1 MAALNIGTAVQAALR
16 AGRPVVALE
25 STIIT
30 HGLPRPIN
38 LDTALAAEAAV
49 RRAGAEPATIAII
62 DGRANIGLEREQLE
76 RVATSERA
84 LKAGRMSLGHA
95 LALGKGWVAGTTVSG
110 TMALAHRAGIRV
122 FATGGIGGVHRG
134 AESSMDI
141 SADLVELGRTPVGVF
156 CSGAK
161 SILDIPRTLEYLETQ
176 GVPVLTFN
184 PSGEFPAFYTARSG
198 LRVPHVASPAEAAA
212 VIAHNAALGLEN
224 GTLFGVPIPAEHE
237 PHGAAIQ
244 AAVDT
249 AVRES
254 VALGIDRRGKEVT
267 PWLLRR
273 VAQLASQSVQSNIA
287 LVLNNARVAA
297 QSAVELSRLTHA
309 HDGGAALPYAA
320 AHKIMVVGAAAVD
333 VCANGELASRSTA
346 PGTIELSPGGVA
358 RNVARA
364 AHALRKADVLL
375 VAPLA
380 RDALGRVLADDMHA
394 AGMRTDGLV
403 WASGRTPA
411 CSLLLARGDLVAG
424 VADMDLTDSL
434 TPDVVRSHIARF
446 APSTVALDANVAP
459 EVIAAVL
466 EERERRHFRVVYE
479 PTSVAKSRRLLD
491 GMRLARTAAPRAD
504 VLTPNALE
512 LRYMASFLHRPQVD
526 APLVLDTLRMPI
538 AEKQELVQDAAALMA
553 ITDTLFI
560 KLGAHGVLVVWHTPA
575 GLRIAHSPAAEVDP
589 AAVAS
594 TTGAGD
600 TFTGAILSLLE
611 THEPVAAAALAQRAA
626 ALTLRTKEAVSPEI
640 HAVADVE

>member
-1 MAALNIGTAVQAALR
+1 MATLNIGTAVQAALR

-30 HGLPRPIN
+30 HGLPRPVN

-62 DGRANIGLEREQLE
+62 DGRVNIGLEREQLE

-84 LKAGRMSLGHA
+84 LKAGRTSLGHA

-141 SADLVELGRTPVGVF
+141 STDLVELGRTPVGVF

-184 PSGEFPAFYTARSG
+184 PTGEFPAFYTARSG
-198 LRVPHVASPAEAAA
+198 LHVPRVASPAEAAA
-212 VIAHNAALGLEN
+212 VMAHNALLGLEN

-254 VALGIDRRGKEVT
+254 AALGIDRRGKEVT

-309 HDGGAALPYAA
+309 QSGGTTLPYAA
-320 AHKIMVVGAAAVD
+320 HKVMVVGAAAVD

-380 RDALGRVLADDMHA
+380 RDALGRMLEDDIQV

-403 WASGRTPA
+403 WAKGRTPA

-434 TPDVVRSHIARF
+434 TPDDVRSLIARF
-446 APSTVALDANVAP
+446 APRTVAVDANVSP

-466 EERERRHFRVVYE
+466 EERERRHIRVVYE

-491 GMRLARTAAPRAD
+491 GMRLARTSAPRAD

-538 AEKQELVQDAAALMA
+538 AEKQELVQDAAALIA
-553 ITDTLFI
+553 IADTLFI

-575 GLRIAHSPAAEVDP
+575 GLRIAHSPAPEVDP
-589 AAVAS
+589 EAVVS

-611 THEPVAAAALAQRAA
+611 THGPVAAAALAQRAA
-626 ALTLRTKEAVSPEI
+626 ALTLYTKEAVSPEI
-640 HAVADVE
+640 RAVDVE